1 MLLFLSPLSANSML
15 SLCHGKL
22 PKVIS
27 ALFTT
32 LNWGRE
38 GDEIC
43 FVNVNRLQYWLER
56 SQGLCPRLSG
66 CIPLDKV
73 YSGIFRDLHNLEGI
87 SRCKSRVE
95 LLILSS
101 ETPEVLI
108 FTHTPYTLAS
118 PFT

>member
-66 CIPLDKV
+66 CWASHSIRSTLKGS
-73 YSGIFRDLHNLEGI
+73 SGIFIILKGFVGVNLEWN
-87 SRCKSRVE
+87 
-95 LLILSS
+95 
-101 ETPEVLI
+101 
-108 FTHTPYTLAS
+108 Y
-118 PFT
+118 